1 MYKYIYH
8 EDVLGAIKR
17 LSITDYKILSEE
29 ELAPI
34 LSQVLDRFTTLKEYE
49 FPLWENVIS
58 EECFAIRDE
67 DSWMWMT
74 DFPTQ
79 EPSILI
85 FEYRRE
91 KRGFEFQRMED
102 LVNVLGESCNFVF
115 YITSRKIDYLLS
127 QNDHDYL
134 IAAGRAKPWL
144 IDYLEQPRRATDDFV
159 E

>member
-1 MYKYIYH
+1 MYKYIYFK
-8 EDVLGAIKR
+8 DVLDAIKR
-17 LSITDYKILSEE
+17 LSITDYKVLSEE

-49 FPLWENVIS
+49 FSLWENMIRG
-58 EECFAIRDE
+58 ECFSIRDE

-79 EPSILI
+79 EPCILI

-102 LVNVLGESCNFVF
+102 LVNVIGESFNFVF
-115 YITSRKIDYLLS
+115 YITSRKIDYLLT